1 MELLTGLGLAV
12 PAGLNAYIPLL
23 TVALAQQFGWIKLD
37 EPYALLGEWWVI
49 ALIAVL
55 LIVELAAD
63 KIPAIDSVNDG
74 IQTVV
79 RPAAGGIL
87 FAAAAA
93 GNDFVHP
100 VVYIVAGVLLA
111 GGVHAAKSVARPAV
125 NVSTGGTGGP
135 VVSVVEDV
143 TAFVMTVLAI
153 VAPIIGAILAAVV
166 IVMVIR
172 WYRGRRRP
180 PVEAAT

>member
-1 MELLTGLGLAV
+1 MELLTGLGLAL

-23 TVALAQQFGWIKLD
+23 TVALAQQFGWIHLE

-55 LIVELAAD
+55 LIVEFVAD
-63 KIPAIDSVNDG
+63 KVPVIDSVNDG
-74 IQTVV
+74 IQTVL

-87 FAAAAA
+87 FAASAA

-100 VVYIVAGVLLA
+100 VIYIVAGVLLA
-111 GGVHAAKSVARPAV
+111 GGVHAAKSVARPAI
-125 NVSTGGTGGP
+125 NVSTAGTGGP
-135 VVSVVEDV
+135 VVSIVEDV

-153 VAPIIGAILAAVV
+153 VAPIIGAILGVTAIV
-166 IVMVIR
+166 IVIR
-172 WYRGRRRP
+172 WYRGRGRP
-180 PVEAAT
+180 AGEAAV